1 MNRAVVI
8 EWLTAIALFLAI
20 LWLLRSL
27 GWIGT

>member
-8 EWLTAIALFLAI
+8 EWLTAIVLFLAI

-27 GWIGT
+27 GWIST